1 MVSWIEGFDGIV
13 VTDRIGEIDEIEV
26 IDAIENKSNVPH
38 SPSDIIKQQ
47 PELLLPDADRIPL
60 VQSLRI

>member
-13 VTDRIGEIDEIEV
+13 VIDRIGEIDEIDEIEV

-47 PELLLPDADRIPL
+47 PELLLPDADRIP
-60 VQSLRI
+60 